1 MILKPPP
8 PRRPTGAASRED
20 PAHDA
25 RIDRWLHA
33 GVFFT
38 FVPVGLLFTLI
49 QSRPPS
55 WSAAL
60 IIGACSGLIAL
71 GWERAMFTK
80 QYWRLAL
87 VIPASIIIT
96 VWGFPILANLGL
108 FNPGSGVPA
117 FYRGLTVAL
126 GSIVCL
132 ALGYTFTI
140 VYVQSRESLAAAARE
155 ELKVAR
161 RVHDTIV
168 PPVDVS
174 AGGLDVL
181 GRSRPSADMGGDLV
195 DAVASG
201 GSCSVFLADVS
212 GHGVGAGIVMGMLK
226 SSIRTALR
234 RTGTLEALVSD
245 LNAVLTDLTEPGMFA
260 TFACVRSTA
269 PGSAGERT
277 LEYALAGHLP
287 IVVVRRDG
295 RGEDLANDSL
305 PLGIDAG
312 ERFLA
317 GSVRVAPGDLLALFT
332 DGFTEAQGP
341 DGREFGLPA
350 VRAALRA
357 AAGEP
362 TLQRVHDAVLA
373 AVERHTGRDAPHRD
387 DQTLV
392 LVRVN

>member
-1 MILKPPP
+1 MILPPP
-8 PRRPTGAASRED
+8 PPERTPLDPAEASRRE
-20 PAHDA
+20 A
-25 RIDRWLHA
+25 RIDFWLHA

-38 FVPVGLLFTLI
+38 FLPVALMFALMFERKPT
-49 QSRPPS
+49 

-60 IIGACSGLIAL
+60 VIGVCSGLIAL
-71 GWERAMFTK
+71 GWEWAMFTRK
-80 QYWRLAL
+80 YWRLAL
-87 VIPASIIIT
+87 VIPASIAIP
-96 VWGFPILANLGL
+96 VWGFPFMGRLGL
-108 FNPGSGVPA
+108 FELGASVSN
-117 FYRGLTVAL
+117 FWRGLFAVTL
-126 GSIVCL
+126 SI
-132 ALGYTFTI
+132 ASISLGYIFTI
-140 VYVQSRESLAAAARE
+140 WYVQRRESLAATARE

-168 PPVDVS
+168 PPVDLT
-174 AGGLDVL
+174 AGGLEVL
-181 GRSRPSADMGGDLV
+181 GRSRPSAEMGGDLV

-201 GSCSVFLADVS
+201 GTCSVFLADVS

-226 SSIRTALR
+226 SSIRTAVR
-234 RTGTLEALVSD
+234 RTGTLEDLVSD

-269 PGSAGERT
+269 PASGGERT

-295 RGEDLANDSL
+295 RVEDLANDAL

-332 DGFTEAQGP
+332 DGLTEAQGS
-341 DGREFGLPA
+341 DGREFGLNA
-350 VRAALRA
+350 VRSAIRD

-362 TLQRVHDAVLA
+362 TLGRVHERVLA
-373 AVERHTGRDAPHRD
+373 AVERHTGRSAKQRD

-392 LVRVN
+392 LVRVA